1 MRCHLIENLGPR
13 ADGEACRAAETRCAA
28 PAARQYRPQGCHMT
42 PTSPDDPTLAYYEDQ
57 AQAFFAETV
66 PVDMASLYA
75 RMDKQ
80 IFSPAKKR
88 VCQSH

>member
-1 MRCHLIENLGPR
+1 
-13 ADGEACRAAETRCAA
+13 
-28 PAARQYRPQGCHMT
+28 MT